1 MKKRYLWLI
10 VAAVVLLSV
19 CIGVT
24 LAFLVAK
31 PVTVENTF
39 AVGNVE
45 ITLTETTGS
54 TYKIIPGAT
63 LDKDPTIT
71 VLANSEDCWLFVKV
85 EESSDFH
92 LYCSYEIAQG
102 WTLMEGEKGVY
113 YRQVSKAGTDTQIG
127 ILKDDCIRVFDTVTE
142 ERLKAMQTRPNL
154 IFTAYAVQAEALAT
168 AEDAWQALQE

>member
-19 CIGVT
+19 GVGVT

-39 AVGNVE
+39 TVGNVE

-92 LYCSYEIAQG
+92 MYCSYEIAQG

-113 YRQVSKAGTDTQIG
+113 YRQVAKASADTAFSV
-127 ILKDDCIRVFDTVTE
+127 LKDDCIRVFDTVTE
-142 ERLKAMQTRPNL
+142 ERLNAMQTRPNL
-154 IFTAYAVQAEALAT
+154 IFTGYAVQMEMLTTAEAAW
-168 AEDAWQALQE
+168 DALHE